1 MRVVSLV
8 TAVAMAGLLS
18 SAAPAALAQ
27 SYPAAK
33 VAGLKSQAVAGVE
46 SRAKLAQQM
55 NDQIFSYGE
64 LAFQEV
70 ETSKYITDV
79 LEKNGFTI
87 QRGVAGLPTGW
98 TATWT
103 HGKGGPVIV
112 LGSDIDGIPKASQK
126 PGVPWHEPL
135 VEGAPGHG
143 EGHNSGQAL
152 NVVAALAVKDLM
164 QKENISGTLML
175 WPGVAEELLGGKAY
189 MVRDGVFKGA
199 DVAIFTHVGSTLA
212 TAWGAPAGTGLVS
225 VEYSFHGASAHSAGA
240 PWRGRSAL
248 DAVELMNMGWNM
260 RREHLRPEQ
269 RSHYVITDG
278 GDQPNVV
285 PSKATVWYYF
295 REQSFDGIK
304 KSFEIGDTI
313 AEAAAKMTDT
323 TMERRVLGTAA
334 PRHFNR
340 PLAEAAKAN
349 IDKVG
354 LPQWTPGEQTF
365 AKAVQKNLGSK
376 EKGLATELE
385 KMAAPVEK
393 PESGGSDD
401 IGDIS
406 WTLPTITVVYPSNI
420 PDLPGHH
427 WSNAISMATPIAHK
441 GVVAGSKVV
450 AMTMVDVLTK
460 PELRRQ
466 DKDYF
471 DNVQTKDQ
479 KYVPMIGPNDK
490 PPIEIN
496 TDVMAKFRPQMQK
509 FYYDAE
515 RYPTYLDQLGVKWP
529 PTELTPPKGVRAD

>member
-1 MRVVSLV
+1 MC
-8 TAVAMAGLLS
+8 T
-18 SAAPAALAQ
+18 AAPAALAQ
-27 SYPAAK
+27 TYSASA
-33 VAGLKSQAVAGVE
+33 VSALKTKAEAGVE
-46 SRAKLAQQM
+46 ARAKLAQQM
-55 NDQIFSYGE
+55 NDSIFSFGE

-70 ETSKYITDV
+70 ETSKYVTDV

-103 HGKGGPVIV
+103 HGQGGPVIV

-126 PGVPWHEPL
+126 PGVPWHDPL
-135 VEGAPGHG
+135 IEGAPGHG

-152 NVVAALAVKDLM
+152 NVVAALAVKEIMERD
-164 QKENISGTLML
+164 NIPGTLML

-199 DVAIFTHVGSTLA
+199 DVAIFTHVGSNLA
-212 TAWGAPAGTGLVS
+212 TAWGQPRGTGLVS
-225 VEYSFHGASAHSAGA
+225 VEYSFKGASAHSAGA

-285 PSKATVWYYF
+285 PSVASVWYYF

-304 KSFEIGDTI
+304 KSYEIGNTI
-313 AEAAAKMTDT
+313 AQAAAKMTDT
-323 TMERRVLGTAA
+323 AVTHRVLGSAA
-334 PRHFNR
+334 PQHFNR

-354 LPQWTPGEQTF
+354 LPKWTADEQAF
-365 AKAVQKNLGSK
+365 AKAVQKNLGAP
-376 EKGLATELE
+376 EKGLATQLD
-385 KMAAPVEK
+385 KLATPVEK

-406 WTLPTITVVYPSNI
+406 WTLPTVSIYYPANI
-420 PDLPGHH
+420 PELPGHH
-427 WSNAISMATPIAHK
+427 WSNAISMATPVAHK

-450 AMTMVDVLTK
+450 AMTMVDVLTR
-460 PELRRQ
+460 PDLRAQ
-466 DKDYF
+466 AKDYF
-471 DNVQTKDQ
+471 VKVQTKDQ
-479 KYVPMIGPNDK
+479 KYVPMLAATDK

-496 TDVMAKFRPQMQK
+496 TEVMAKYRPEMRK
-509 FYYDAE
+509 YYYDQD
-515 RYPTYLDQLGVKWP
+515 RYPTYLEQLGIKWP
-529 PTELTPPKGVRAD
+529 PTELSPPAGAKVD

>member
-1 MRVVSLV
+1 MVSKFLAAMSV
-8 TAVAMAGLLS
+8 ASLMCAV
-18 SAAPAALAQ
+18 APAALAQ
-27 SYPAAK
+27 SYSASA
-33 VAGLKSQAVAGVE
+33 VTALKARAEAGVE
-46 SRAKLAQQM
+46 ARAKLAQQM
-55 NDQIFSYGE
+55 NDSIFSFGE

-70 ETSKYITDV
+70 ETSKYVTDV

-103 HGKGGPVIV
+103 HGSGGPVIV

-126 PGVPWHEPL
+126 PGVPWHDPL
-135 VEGAPGHG
+135 IEGAPGHG

-152 NVVAALAVKDLM
+152 NVVAALAVKEIM
-164 QKENISGTLML
+164 EKENISGTLML
-175 WPGVAEELLGGKAY
+175 WPGVAEELQGGKAY

-199 DVAIFTHVGSTLA
+199 DVAIFTHVGSNLA
-212 TAWGAPAGTGLVS
+212 TAWGQPRGTGLVS
-225 VEYSFHGASAHSAGA
+225 VEYSFKGASAHSAGA

-285 PSKATVWYYF
+285 PSAASVWYYF

-304 KSFEIGDTI
+304 KSYDTGNTI

-323 TMERRVLGTAA
+323 TVTHRVLGSAA
-334 PRHFNR
+334 PQHFNR

-354 LPQWTPGEQTF
+354 LPKWSADEQAF
-365 AKAVQKNLGSK
+365 AKAVQKNLGAP
-376 EKGLATELE
+376 EKGLATQLD
-385 KMAAPVEK
+385 KLATPVEK

-406 WTLPTITVVYPSNI
+406 WTLPTVSIYYPANI
-420 PDLPGHH
+420 PELPGHH
-427 WSNAISMATPIAHK
+427 WSNAISMATPVAHK

-450 AMTMVDVLTK
+450 AMTMMDVLTR
-460 PELRRQ
+460 PDLRTQ
-466 DKDYF
+466 AKDYF
-471 DNVQTKDQ
+471 VKVQTKDQ
-479 KYVPMIGPNDK
+479 KYVPMLAATDK

-496 TDVMAKFRPQMQK
+496 TEVMAKYRPEMRK
-509 FYYDAE
+509 YYYDQD
-515 RYPTYLDQLGVKWP
+515 RYPTYLEQLGIKWP
-529 PTELTPPKGVRAD
+529 PAQLSPPAGKAID

>member
-1 MRVVSLV
+1 MTVSKFL
-8 TAVAMAGLLS
+8 TAMSVAGLMCA
-18 SAAPAALAQ
+18 AAPAALAQ
-27 SYPAAK
+27 TYSASTI
-33 VAGLKSQAVAGVE
+33 AGLKTRAEAGVVA
-46 SRAKLAQQM
+46 RAKLAQQM
-55 NDQIFSYGE
+55 NDSIFSFGE

-70 ETSKYITDV
+70 ETSNYVTGV

-87 QRGVAGLPTGW
+87 VRGVAGLPTGW

-103 HGKGGPVIV
+103 HGKGGPLIA

-126 PGVPWHEPL
+126 PGVPWHEPII
-135 VEGAPGHG
+135 EGAPGHG

-152 NVVAALAVKDLM
+152 NVVAALAVKELM
-164 QKENISGTLML
+164 EKENISGTLML
-175 WPGVAEELLGGKAY
+175 WPGVAEELLSAKAY

-199 DVAIFTHVGSTLA
+199 DVAIFTHVASNLA
-212 TAWGAPAGTGLVS
+212 TAWGQPSGTGLIS
-225 VEYSFHGASAHSAGA
+225 VKYTFKGASAHSAGA

-248 DAVELMNMGWNM
+248 DAVELMDMGWNM

-285 PSKATVWYYF
+285 PSSATVWYYF
-295 REQSFDGIK
+295 REQTFEGIK
-304 KSFEIGDTI
+304 KNYEIGNTI

-323 TMERRVLGTAA
+323 SVSRQVVGSAA

-354 LPQWTPGEQTF
+354 LPKWTPEEQAF
-365 AKAVQKNLGSK
+365 AKAVQKNMGAP
-376 EKGLATELE
+376 EKGLAVELAKTE
-385 KMAAPVEK
+385 APVEK

-406 WTLPTITVVYPSNI
+406 WTLPTITILYPANI
-420 PDLPGHH
+420 PELPGHH
-427 WSNAISMATPIAHK
+427 WSSAISMATPVAHK

-450 AMTMVDVLTK
+450 AMTLVDVLTR
-460 PELRRQ
+460 PDLRAKA
-466 DKDYF
+466 KDYF
-471 DNVQTKDQ
+471 VNVQTKDQ
-479 KYVPMIGPNDK
+479 KYLPMLSATDK

-496 TDVMAKFRPQMQK
+496 TDVMARYRPEMRK
-509 FYYDAE
+509 YYYDQD
-515 RYPTYLDQLGVKWP
+515 RYPSYLDQLGIKWP
-529 PTELTPPKGVRAD
+529 PTELTPPKGKQVD